1 MSRKSKKVPIYLHP
15 QDSGPLAPEE
25 IKTILRGADDFIG
38 EGGRNLLAKILKG
51 SRDKKVLAL
60 GLDKSPAYGYYNSLT
75 VYDIASKIDWLIKK
89 RYLIIEFSGR
99 LPILIYSP
107 RGWEIEKDTYTDE
120 IISGFDKLID
130 SGIDCFNMLYLKDRA
145 RDMIMLLLD
154 KINDSGDSK
163 YIPILK
169 AWKKVD
175 YRKVRTRIDSV
186 IMALEKT
193 KESHE

>member
-1 MSRKSKKVPIYLHP
+1 MNRKIKKVPIYLHP
-15 QDSGPLAPEE
+15 QDLSPLTSEE
-25 IKTILRGADDFIG
+25 VRVILRGADDLIG

-60 GLDKSPAYGYYNSLT
+60 GLDNSPVYGYYSSLT
-75 VYDIASKIDWLIKK
+75 IYDITSKIDWLIKN

-107 RGWEIEKDTYTDE
+107 KGWEIEKDTYTDE
-120 IISGFDKLID
+120 MISGFDKLID
-130 SGIDCFNMLYLKDRA
+130 SGIDCFNMLYLKDSA

-154 KINDSGDSK
+154 KIQHSNDRK

-175 YRKVRTRIDSV
+175 YKKVRARIDSV
-186 IMALEKT
+186 IGALDKRI
-193 KESHE
+193 ESHE

>member
-1 MSRKSKKVPIYLHP
+1 MNRKIKKVPIYLHP
-15 QDSGPLAPEE
+15 QDSGPLTSEE
-25 IKTILRGADDFIG
+25 IRIILRGADDLIG

-60 GLDKSPAYGYYNSLT
+60 GLDNSPVYGYYSSLT
-75 VYDIASKIDWLIKK
+75 IYDITSKIDWLIKN

-107 RGWEIEKDTYTDE
+107 KGWEIEKDTYTDE
-120 IISGFDKLID
+120 MISGFDKLID
-130 SGIDCFNMLYLKDRA
+130 SGIDCFNMLYVKDSA

-154 KINDSGDSK
+154 KIQHSNDRK

-169 AWKKVD
+169 AWKKID
-175 YRKVRTRIDSV
+175 YKKVRARIDSV
-186 IMALEKT
+186 IRALDKT